1 MYAIIETG
9 GKQYNVSIGDSIVV
23 EKLNVA
29 AGEEVVFDKVL
40 AVGKEDSLTVGAP
53 LVAGATV
60 KAEVVAE
67 GKGKK
72 VIVYKYK
79 AKKSYHKK
87 RGHRQPFTKVTIK
100 AIEA

>member
-9 GKQYNVSIGDSIVV
+9 GKQYKVQVGDNIVV

-29 AGEEVVFDKVL
+29 AGESIVFDNVL
-40 AVGKEDSLTVGAP
+40 VVGKEDSLAVGAP
-53 LVAGATV
+53 FVKGAAV
-60 KAEVVAE
+60 KADVIGD

-72 VIVYKYK
+72 IIVYKYK
-79 AKKSYHKK
+79 SKKTYHKK
-87 RGHRQPFTKVTIK
+87 NGHRQPFTKVTIT

>member
-9 GKQYNVSIGDSIVV
+9 GKQYKVQVGDSIRI

-29 AGEEVVFDKVL
+29 PGESVVFDNVL
-40 AVGKEDSLTVGAP
+40 VVGQEDSLTVGSP
-53 LVAGATV
+53 YVKGAAV
-60 KAEVVAE
+60 KADVVDN

-72 VIVYKYK
+72 IIVYKYK
-79 AKKSYHKK
+79 SKKTYHKK
-87 RGHRQPFTKVTIK
+87 NGHRQPFTKVAIT

>member
-9 GKQYNVSIGDSIVV
+9 GKQYNVKEGDVIVV

-40 AVGKEDSLTVGAP
+40 AVGKEDSLKVGNP
-53 LVAGATV
+53 LVAGASV
-60 KAEVVAE
+60 KAEVVGE

-72 VIVYKYK
+72 IIVYKYK

-100 AIEA
+100 AINA

>member
-9 GKQYNVSIGDSIVV
+9 GKQYKVQVGDSLCI

-29 AGEEVVFDKVL
+29 PGESIVFDSVL
-40 AVGKEDSLTVGAP
+40 VVGQEDTLTVGTP
-53 LVAGATV
+53 FVAGAAV
-60 KAEVVAE
+60 KADVVGD

-72 VIVYKYK
+72 IIVYKYK
-79 AKKSYHKK
+79 AKKTYHKK
-87 RGHRQPFTKVTIK
+87 RGHRQPFTKVTIT

>member
-9 GKQYNVSIGDSIVV
+9 GKQYNVKEGDVIVV

-53 LVAGATV
+53 LVTGATV

-67 GKGKK
+67 GKAKK
-72 VIVYKYK
+72 IIVYKYK
-79 AKKSYHKK
+79 AKKAYHKK

-100 AIEA
+100 AINA

>member
-9 GKQYNVSIGDSIVV
+9 GKQYKVQVGDSICV

-29 AGEEVVFDKVL
+29 AGEAVVFDNVL
-40 AVGKEDSLTVGAP
+40 VVGKEDSLTVGTP
-53 LVAGATV
+53 FVSGATV
-60 KAEVVAE
+60 KADVVGD

-72 VIVYKYK
+72 IIVYKYK
-79 AKKSYHKK
+79 SKKTYHKK
-87 RGHRQPFTKVTIK
+87 RGHRQPFTKVTIT

>member
-9 GKQYNVSIGDSIVV
+9 GKQYNVKEGDVIVV

-29 AGEEVVFDKVL
+29 AGEEVVFENVL
-40 AVGKEDSLTVGAP
+40 AVGNEESITVGAP
-53 LVAGATV
+53 LVAGASV

-72 VIVYKYK
+72 SIVYKYK

-100 AIEA
+100 AINA

>member
-9 GKQYNVSIGDSIVV
+9 GKQYNVKVGDSIII

-40 AVGKEDSLTVGAP
+40 AVGKEDTFTVGAP
-53 LVAGATV
+53 LVAGAAV

-100 AIEA
+100 VIEA

>member
-9 GKQYNVSIGDSIVV
+9 GKQYNVSVGDSIVV

-67 GKGKK
+67 GKSKK
-72 VIVYKYK
+72 IIVYKYK
-79 AKKSYHKK
+79 AKKTYHKK